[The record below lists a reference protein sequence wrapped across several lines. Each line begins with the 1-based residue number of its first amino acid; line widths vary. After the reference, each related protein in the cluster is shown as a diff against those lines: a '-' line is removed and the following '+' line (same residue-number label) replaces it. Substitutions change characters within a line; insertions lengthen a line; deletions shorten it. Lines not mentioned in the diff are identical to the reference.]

1 MECVTLYI
9 YFIEKDTLQFTFRN
23 TLLWS
28 TSQRC
33 AYYSKDGKHG
43 RVITDHEVKRCKT
56 ANETVT
62 ATTHRFKQTLATPS
76 FETTREGVSRDD
88 GTDVDGAFDKE
99 ADSMVGNGVV
109 GNFVEGED
117 DNVSRVGKGVV
128 GTLVPS
134 SAVSGVL
141 VGNGVARVV
150 VGRGDV
156 SASVV
161 SGEGTGVCSVGKGVV
176 GDSTEVIVGI
186 PEEAILASV
195 SVLVKSLPAAKKS
208 VVG

>member
-1 MECVTLYI
+1 M
-9 YFIEKDTLQFTFRN
+9 
-23 TLLWS
+23 
-28 TSQRC
+28 
-33 AYYSKDGKHG
+33 
-43 RVITDHEVKRCKT
+43 ITDHEVKRCKT
-56 ANETVT
+56 TNETVT
-62 ATTHRFKQTLATPS
+62 ATTHRLRQTLATPS
-76 FETTREGVSRDD
+76 FETTREGFSRDD
-88 GTDVDGAFDKE
+88 GTDVDGAFDKD

-109 GNFVEGED
+109 GYFVEGED
-117 DNVSRVGKGVV
+117 DDVSRVGKGVV
-128 GTLVPS
+128 GNLVPS

-161 SGEGTGVCSVGKGVV
+161 SGEGTGVCRVGKGVV
-176 GDSTEVIVGI
+176 GDSTEVTVGI

-195 SVLVKSLPAAKKS
+195 SVLVRSLPEAKKS